1 MFDLQYH
8 PIIYLN
14 NSFIIPLSIFANSNS
29 IRNLFASEYKQ
40 SNTGLLNSGETLVV
54 LLKGT
59 FDKIGIQAHSEI
71 SIGDTDIDVC
81 AIYQDILFVFEC
93 KHTLHPVSSYDLR
106 TTYDYLRKAES
117 QLDKINKSY
126 QEGKLLKILERK
138 IGINPNGVKKI
149 VSSIVLS
156 NRLFNGN
163 SFKYPVRNINEVI
176 NMLTKGIMR
185 TDNGN
190 FNVWKSKS
198 LTIDFMLDYFSLDNK
213 MTTLLMDSLSKR
225 TMTYE
230 FAKPKVL
237 FDSYYLDST
246 VAIPKLNEF
255 TERLERIE
263 ET

>member
-1 MFDLQYH
+1 
-8 PIIYLN
+8 
-14 NSFIIPLSIFANSNS
+14 
-29 IRNLFASEYKQ
+29 
-40 SNTGLLNSGETLVV
+40 
-54 LLKGT
+54 LKGT

-81 AIYQDILFVFEC
+81 AIHQDVLFVFEC

-126 QEGKLLKILERK
+126 DEGKLLEILKRK
-138 IGINPNGVKKI
+138 IGIYPDSVKKI

-190 FNVWKSKS
+190 YNVWKSKS

-225 TMTYE
+225 TLTYE
-230 FAKPKVL
+230 FAKPKLL
-237 FDSYYLDST
+237 FDSYYLDLT

-255 TERLERIE
+255 TEKLEKIE
-263 ET
+263 VAEK